1 MSPPLPRPAAIDL
14 PESVAR
20 DVALAALAA
29 RVRAGDEAA
38 FEELF
43 RACFAR
49 LATLAFAFVK
59 SREVAEELV
68 QDTLL
73 RVWRERAT
81 WDVRGSVRA
90 YLYAA
95 LRHRA
100 ISHLRKAMVQSRLQD
115 EAVAV
120 SLQGGSFTWA
130 EGGTSAS
137 PLPAADARVEA
148 EELRVAIGRAVAELP
163 DRCREAF
170 VLARQHE
177 LSHAEVAAIMGTS
190 VRTVENHVAKA
201 RAHLRVRLAAWL
213 SG

>member
-1 MSPPLPRPAAIDL
+1 MAQPH
-14 PESVAR
+14 SVAKTLHT
-20 DVALAALAA
+20 DAPDLAHDSALAVRL
-29 RVRAGDEAA
+29 RAGDESA

-43 RACFAR
+43 RAYFGR

-73 RVWRERAT
+73 RVWRERTT
-81 WDVRGSVRA
+81 WEVRGSVRS

-95 LRHRA
+95 VRHRA
-100 ISHLRKAMVQSRLQD
+100 ISHLRKVRVETRVQDDAIATALHG
-115 EAVAV
+115 A
-120 SLQGGSFTWA
+120 GGAWE
-130 EGGTSAS
+130 EGGRFAS
-137 PLPAADARVEA
+137 EVPAADSRVETQ
-148 EELRVAIGRAVAELP
+148 ELREAIARAVAELP

-170 VLARQHE
+170 VLSRQHE

-201 RAHLRVRLAAWL
+201 RAHLRCRLSPWL
-213 SG
+213 KG